1 MNLYFEAYNVDDIGC
16 QDVEVGEIEW
26 KKVRQGLPKKTR
38 DLNCSTGNNWIT
50 DDGQF
55 FSVVSLA
62 VFVFPLSLVFTLA

>member
-38 DLNCSTGNNWIT
+38 DLNCSTGNN
-50 DDGQF
+50 
-55 FSVVSLA
+55 
-62 VFVFPLSLVFTLA
+62 